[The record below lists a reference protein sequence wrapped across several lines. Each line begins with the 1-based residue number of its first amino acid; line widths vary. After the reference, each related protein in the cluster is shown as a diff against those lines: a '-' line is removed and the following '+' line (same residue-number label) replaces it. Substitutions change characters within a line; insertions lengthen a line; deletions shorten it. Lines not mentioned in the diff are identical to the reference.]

1 MGIRACV
8 HSTYA
13 RLSGWKRPKTCCTQS
28 NVRTQ
33 VAWWVKVKNAQILRT
48 YYIHCTRSLTVLLH
62 CRNIFLHPISSQV
75 DLSTIIHLRFFAILW
90 EMLMKRTLRENP
102 FFKDMENMRP
112 TNIQDEAV
120 SSHSV
125 DCTKKHNE
133 FKGFEIALSLLY
145 QLIFINLGYINL
157 PKNLWNHVVVW
168 RFVVVVL
175 PCPAQCRLTWHYSIQ
190 LYWGGYL
197 AWRKFLRWQNV
208 DIVY

>member
-28 NVRTQ
+28 NVRMQ
-33 VAWWVKVKNAQILRT
+33 VAWWVRVKNAQILRT

-125 DCTKKHNE
+125 DCSKRHTE
-133 FKGFEIALSLLY
+133 FKGFEIALVTFFLFCTLPT
-145 QLIFINLGYINL
+145 NLNKSRSHKSAKKSVKPCRCMKICSCSCCHALRKVGWPDTIPFNSIEDTL
-157 PKNLWNHVVVW
+157 PGVS
-168 RFVVVVL
+168 F
-175 PCPAQCRLTWHYSIQ
+175 
-190 LYWGGYL
+190 
-197 AWRKFLRWQNV
+197 
-208 DIVY
+208 